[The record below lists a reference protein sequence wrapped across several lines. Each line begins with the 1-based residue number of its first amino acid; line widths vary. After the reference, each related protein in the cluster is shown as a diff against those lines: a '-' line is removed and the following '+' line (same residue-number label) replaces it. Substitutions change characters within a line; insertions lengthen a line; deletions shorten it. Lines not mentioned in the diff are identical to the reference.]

1 MTVTVANFAAELG
14 LSSAR
19 LLEQLAAAGLKKR
32 TAEDPITEEDKQRL
46 LGFLQAAHG
55 DSAGGVKRIT
65 LNRTST
71 SEIKQSIGAGKSRT
85 VQVEVR
91 RKRTYVKREAVAEE
105 QAPERMAEAVE
116 TPAATAEAPQ
126 SPPPAEESASK
137 AASAAVP
144 AAEAPAPAEREV
156 PQAAGEPPAIEAEE
170 PSVAAEA
177 AQAEAVEPEA
187 RRTEQGS
194 ADATTVAS
202 SGRGAATESLG
213 RRPLA
218 ARAPST
224 RPAPAPARPTPAAA
238 APGKPKKAGERG
250 DDASRRGGRRNP
262 RRDDAGGN
270 DVDSLLR
277 RRKSADRR
285 GDKGRGQ
292 SGGAGEFSAAPVI
305 REVAI
310 PETITVGEL
319 ANRMAIKASDV
330 IKSMFKMGVMATI
343 NQVIDQD
350 TAAIVVEEM
359 GHRPKMVTI
368 TSPEALLEEGADTEA
383 PILARRPPVV
393 TVMGHVDHGK
403 TSLLDRIRSTQVAS
417 GEAGGITQHIGAY
430 HVETP
435 KGVITFLDTPGHE
448 AFTAMRARGAQAT
461 DIVILVVAAD
471 DGVMPQTIEA
481 IHHAKAAGVPMVVAV
496 NKIDKPGGD
505 PERIRQELANQDVLP
520 EEWGGDT
527 QFVNVSAKTGLH
539 IDDLLDAVLLQAE
552 LLDLEVQINGPAKG
566 VVIESRLD
574 RGRGAVATVLVRQ
587 GTLHSGD
594 VLLAGAQYGRVRAL
608 VDDNGRNIATVTP
621 GLPVEVLGLSDVP
634 QAGDEVVVVAD
645 ERKAREVAL
654 FRQGKYRDVRLA
666 KSQKASLESL
676 FEAAAEGEVQQ
687 LNLLIKADVQGSA
700 EALSQT
706 LERLSTAEIR
716 VRVIHSGVG
725 GITESDVN
733 LAAASKAVIIGFN
746 VRTEA
751 QARRLLEQ
759 SGVDVRYH
767 SVIYDAV
774 DEVKAAMSGML
785 SPEIREKILGH
796 AEVRETFRVPK
807 VGTIAGC
814 MVTDGIVRR
823 NARVRVIRQEVV
835 IHTGEMDSLRRFKDD
850 AREVREGFECGIGI
864 RNFNDVRVGDVI
876 EAYETV
882 EVARTV

>member
-1 MTVTVANFAAELG
+1 M
-14 LSSAR
+14 
-19 LLEQLAAAGLKKR
+19 
-32 TAEDPITEEDKQRL
+32 
-46 LGFLQAAHG
+46 
-55 DSAGGVKRIT
+55 
-65 LNRTST
+65 
-71 SEIKQSIGAGKSRT
+71 
-85 VQVEVR
+85 
-91 RKRTYVKREAVAEE
+91 
-105 QAPERMAEAVE
+105 
-116 TPAATAEAPQ
+116 
-126 SPPPAEESASK
+126 
-137 AASAAVP
+137 
-144 AAEAPAPAEREV
+144 
-156 PQAAGEPPAIEAEE
+156 
-170 PSVAAEA
+170 
-177 AQAEAVEPEA
+177 
-187 RRTEQGS
+187 
-194 ADATTVAS
+194 
-202 SGRGAATESLG
+202 
-213 RRPLA
+213 
-218 ARAPST
+218 
-224 RPAPAPARPTPAAA
+224 
-238 APGKPKKAGERG
+238 
-250 DDASRRGGRRNP
+250 
-262 RRDDAGGN
+262 
-270 DVDSLLR
+270 
-277 RRKSADRR
+277 
-285 GDKGRGQ
+285 
-292 SGGAGEFSAAPVI
+292 
-305 REVAI
+305 AI

>member
-1 MTVTVANFAAELG
+1 
-14 LSSAR
+14 
-19 LLEQLAAAGLKKR
+19 
-32 TAEDPITEEDKQRL
+32 
-46 LGFLQAAHG
+46 
-55 DSAGGVKRIT
+55 
-65 LNRTST
+65 
-71 SEIKQSIGAGKSRT
+71 
-85 VQVEVR
+85 
-91 RKRTYVKREAVAEE
+91 
-105 QAPERMAEAVE
+105 
-116 TPAATAEAPQ
+116 
-126 SPPPAEESASK
+126 
-137 AASAAVP
+137 
-144 AAEAPAPAEREV
+144 
-156 PQAAGEPPAIEAEE
+156 
-170 PSVAAEA
+170 
-177 AQAEAVEPEA
+177 
-187 RRTEQGS
+187 
-194 ADATTVAS
+194 
-202 SGRGAATESLG
+202 
-213 RRPLA
+213 
-218 ARAPST
+218 
-224 RPAPAPARPTPAAA
+224 
-238 APGKPKKAGERG
+238 
-250 DDASRRGGRRNP
+250 
-262 RRDDAGGN
+262 
-270 DVDSLLR
+270 
-277 RRKSADRR
+277 
-285 GDKGRGQ
+285 
-292 SGGAGEFSAAPVI
+292 
-305 REVAI
+305 
-310 PETITVGEL
+310 
-319 ANRMAIKASDV
+319 
-330 IKSMFKMGVMATI
+330 
-343 NQVIDQD
+343 
-350 TAAIVVEEM
+350 
-359 GHRPKMVTI
+359 
-368 TSPEALLEEGADTEA
+368 
-383 PILARRPPVV
+383 
-393 TVMGHVDHGK
+393 
-403 TSLLDRIRSTQVAS
+403 
-417 GEAGGITQHIGAY
+417 
-430 HVETP
+430 
-435 KGVITFLDTPGHE
+435 
-448 AFTAMRARGAQAT
+448 
-461 DIVILVVAAD
+461 
-471 DGVMPQTIEA
+471 
-481 IHHAKAAGVPMVVAV
+481 
-496 NKIDKPGGD
+496 
-505 PERIRQELANQDVLP
+505 
-520 EEWGGDT
+520 
-527 QFVNVSAKTGLH
+527 
-539 IDDLLDAVLLQAE
+539 
-552 LLDLEVQINGPAKG
+552 
-566 VVIESRLD
+566 
-574 RGRGAVATVLVRQ
+574 
-587 GTLHSGD
+587 
-594 VLLAGAQYGRVRAL
+594 VRAL

>member
-1 MTVTVANFAAELG
+1 
-14 LSSAR
+14 
-19 LLEQLAAAGLKKR
+19 
-32 TAEDPITEEDKQRL
+32 
-46 LGFLQAAHG
+46 
-55 DSAGGVKRIT
+55 
-65 LNRTST
+65 
-71 SEIKQSIGAGKSRT
+71 
-85 VQVEVR
+85 
-91 RKRTYVKREAVAEE
+91 
-105 QAPERMAEAVE
+105 
-116 TPAATAEAPQ
+116 
-126 SPPPAEESASK
+126 
-137 AASAAVP
+137 
-144 AAEAPAPAEREV
+144 
-156 PQAAGEPPAIEAEE
+156 
-170 PSVAAEA
+170 
-177 AQAEAVEPEA
+177 
-187 RRTEQGS
+187 
-194 ADATTVAS
+194 
-202 SGRGAATESLG
+202 
-213 RRPLA
+213 
-218 ARAPST
+218 
-224 RPAPAPARPTPAAA
+224 
-238 APGKPKKAGERG
+238 
-250 DDASRRGGRRNP
+250 
-262 RRDDAGGN
+262 
-270 DVDSLLR
+270 
-277 RRKSADRR
+277 
-285 GDKGRGQ
+285 
-292 SGGAGEFSAAPVI
+292 
-305 REVAI
+305 
-310 PETITVGEL
+310 
-319 ANRMAIKASDV
+319 MAIKASDV